1 MKTHKIIKTL
11 LSFVAILGLFTSF
24 AFAEEDFA
32 GGQGG
37 AFLRI
42 PVGARPAGLGN
53 AFTAIA
59 DDGSAPFYNPA
70 GLCQIKGTR
79 LGAMYN
85 IMSLDRM
92 NYQASI
98 IVGSSRNAALAVT
111 FNSIG
116 VNDIIEC
123 LPGQG
128 PSGNTFSSNDM
139 AIGISAG
146 GKIIPLLSIG
156 AGAKYLTQSIDDNK
170 GTGFAFDLGALV
182 LSPVSSGL
190 IKQIR
195 AGASLLNLGGKMK
208 WDTDSDH
215 EDEILPMLRLGAS
228 ADLQL
233 TSFDVIGTAEIS
245 QSLGREGDQKND
257 FKLHL
262 GVEGWLANLFAVRAG
277 LDGED
282 FTMGASIVLS
292 DFRFDYAYIPDFLD
306 EGATHKLAIDIGF

>member
-1 MKTHKIIKTL
+1 MKKYNIIKTL

-24 AFAEEDFA
+24 AFAEEDLA

-42 PVGARPAGLGN
+42 PVGALPAGLGN

-59 DDGSAPFYNPA
+59 DDGSAPFFNPA

-79 LGAMYN
+79 VGAMYN

-98 IVGSSRNAALAVT
+98 IVGSKRDAALAIT
-111 FNSIG
+111 FNSFG
-116 VNDIIEC
+116 VGDIIEV

-128 PSGNTFSSNDM
+128 PSGDTFSATDM

-156 AGAKYLTQSIDDNK
+156 AGAKYIMQSIDENK
-170 GTGFAFDLGALV
+170 ATGFAFDLGALV
-182 LSPVSSGL
+182 ASPVSNGL

-215 EDEILPMLRLGAS
+215 EDEILPTLRLGAS

-262 GVEGWLANLFAVRAG
+262 GVEGWLANLFAIRAG

-282 FTMGASIVLS
+282 FTMGASILFG
-292 DFRFDYAYIPDFLD
+292 DFRFDYAYITDYLD
-306 EGATHKLAIDIGF
+306 EGATHKLAIDLGF

>member
-1 MKTHKIIKTL
+1 MKTYKIIKTV

-24 AFAEEDFA
+24 AFAEEDLA

-59 DDGSAPFYNPA
+59 DDGSAPFFNPA

-98 IVGSSRNAALAVT
+98 IVGSKRDAAIAVT
-111 FNSIG
+111 FNNFG
-116 VNDIIEC
+116 VGDIIEVD
-123 LPGQG
+123 PVQG
-128 PSGNTFSSNDM
+128 PTGDTFSSNDM
-139 AIGISAG
+139 VLGISVG
-146 GKIIPLLSIG
+146 GKIIPLLSFG
-156 AGAKYLTQSIDDNK
+156 AGAKYIMQSIDDSK
-170 GTGFAFDLGALV
+170 ATGFAFDLGAMII
-182 LSPVSSGL
+182 SPVSSGL

-195 AGASLLNLGGKMK
+195 CGASLLNFGGKMK

-228 ADLQL
+228 TDLQL

-245 QSLGREGDQKND
+245 QSLGREDDQKND

-306 EGATHKLAIDIGF
+306 EGATHKLAIDLGF

>member
-1 MKTHKIIKTL
+1 MKTYKIIKTL
-11 LSFVAILGLFTSF
+11 LSFVAILGLFTSL
-24 AFAEEDFA
+24 AFASEDFA

-59 DDGSAPFYNPA
+59 DDGSAPFFNPA

-79 LGAMYN
+79 FGAMYN
-85 IMSLDRM
+85 VMSLDRM
-92 NYQASI
+92 SYQASL

-123 LPGQG
+123 DPVSG
-128 PSGNTFSSNDM
+128 PTGNFFSSNDM
-139 AIGISAG
+139 VLGISAG
-146 GKIIPLLSIG
+146 GKIISLLSFG
-156 AGAKYLTQSIDDNK
+156 AGAKYMTQSIDDNK
-170 GTGFAFDLGALV
+170 ATGFAFDLGAMV
-182 LSPVSSGL
+182 MTPVSSGL
-190 IKQIR
+190 IKQLR
-195 AGASLLNLGGKMK
+195 LGASLLNFGGKMK

-215 EDEILPMLRLGAS
+215 EYTILPMLRLGAS
-228 ADLQL
+228 TDLQL
-233 TSFDVIGTAEIS
+233 TSFDMIGTAEIS

-262 GVEGWLANLFAVRAG
+262 GVEGWLAKLFAVRAG

-282 FTMGASIVLS
+282 FIMGASILFG
-292 DFRFDYAYIPDFLD
+292 DFRFDYAYSPDFLD
-306 EGATHKLAIDIGF
+306 EGVTHKLAIDLGF

>member
-11 LSFVAILGLFTSF
+11 LSFIAILGLFTSF
-24 AFAEEDFA
+24 AFAEENLA

-59 DDGSAPFYNPA
+59 DDGSAPFFNPA

-79 LGAMYN
+79 MGAMYN

-98 IVGSSRNAALAVT
+98 IVGSKRNSALAIT
-111 FNSIG
+111 FNSFG
-116 VNDIIEC
+116 VGDIKEC

-128 PSGNTFSSNDM
+128 PSGDTFSASDM

-146 GKIIPLLSIG
+146 GKIIPLLSLG
-156 AGAKYLTQSIDDNK
+156 AGAKYITQSIDENK
-170 GTGFAFDLGALV
+170 ATGFAFDLGALV
-182 LSPVSSGL
+182 TSPVSSGL

-195 AGASLLNLGGKMK
+195 CGASLMNFGGKMK

-215 EDEILPMLRLGAS
+215 EDELLPTLRLGAS

-233 TSFDVIGTAEIS
+233 TSFDVIGTADVS

-262 GVEGWLANLFAVRAG
+262 GVEGWLANLFAIRAG

-282 FTMGASIVLS
+282 FTMGASILFG
-292 DFRFDYAYIPDFLD
+292 DFRFDYAYITDYLD
-306 EGATHKLAIDIGF
+306 EGATHKLAIDLGF

>member
-1 MKTHKIIKTL
+1 MKTYKIIKTV

-24 AFAEEDFA
+24 AFAEEDLA

-59 DDGSAPFYNPA
+59 DDGSAPFFNPA

-98 IVGSSRNAALAVT
+98 IVGSKRDAALAVT

-116 VNDIIEC
+116 VSDIIEC

-128 PSGNTFSSNDM
+128 PSGDTFSSNDM

-146 GKIIPLLSIG
+146 GKIIPLLSFG
-156 AGAKYLTQSIDDNK
+156 AGAKYIMQSIDENK
-170 GTGFAFDLGALV
+170 ATGFAFDLGALV
-182 LSPVSSGL
+182 ASPVSSGL

-195 AGASLLNLGGKMK
+195 AGASLLNFGGKMK

-215 EDEILPMLRLGAS
+215 EDTILPMLRLGAS

-282 FTMGASIVLS
+282 FTMGASILFG
-292 DFRFDYAYIPDFLD
+292 DFRFDYAYITDYLD
-306 EGATHKLAIDIGF
+306 EGATHKLAIDLGF

>member
-1 MKTHKIIKTL
+1 MKTYKIIKTL
-11 LSFVAILGLFTSF
+11 LSFVAILGLFTSL
-24 AFAEEDFA
+24 AFASEDFA

-59 DDGSAPFYNPA
+59 DDGSAPFFNPA

-79 LGAMYN
+79 FGAMYN
-85 IMSLDRM
+85 VMSLDRM
-92 NYQASI
+92 SYQASL

-123 LPGQG
+123 DPVSG
-128 PSGNTFSSNDM
+128 PTGNFFSSNDM
-139 AIGISAG
+139 VLGISAG
-146 GKIIPLLSIG
+146 GKIISLLSFG
-156 AGAKYLTQSIDDNK
+156 AGAKYMTQSIDDNK
-170 GTGFAFDLGALV
+170 ATGFAFDLGAMV
-182 LSPVSSGL
+182 MTPVSSGL
-190 IKQIR
+190 IKQLRI
-195 AGASLLNLGGKMK
+195 GASLLNFGGKMK

-215 EDEILPMLRLGAS
+215 EDTILPMLRLGAS
-228 ADLQL
+228 TDLQL
-233 TSFDVIGTAEIS
+233 TSFDMIGTAEIS

-262 GVEGWLANLFAVRAG
+262 GVEGWLAKLFAVRAG

-282 FTMGASIVLS
+282 FTMGASILFG
-292 DFRFDYAYIPDFLD
+292 DFRFDYAYSPDFLD
-306 EGATHKLAIDIGF
+306 EGVTHKLAIDLGF